1 MTDDELDLTE
11 RERTLPKMVVGDAS
25 RLEQILF
32 NILKLA
38 QTSFTAKSIQ
48 IRAAFEHSTK
58 ELCVKI

>member
-11 RERTLPKMVVGDAS
+11 RERTLPKVVVGDAS

-38 QTSFTAKSIQ
+38 QTSFTA
-48 IRAAFEHSTK
+48 
-58 ELCVKI
+58 